1 MYANDWIG
9 NYKLITLVKVNCKHH
24 AIWTHDIVDRLNWF
38 VSSCEI
44 SIERICFS
52 FVAVLMLNGVAHGCR
67 PNISVEATSSPPWR
81 VAQPRTTR
89 GGAPQVAD

>member
-1 MYANDWIG
+1 MEVTDMIV
-9 NYKLITLVKVNCKHH
+9 NYKLNTLVNVNCRHH
-24 AIWTHDIVDRLNWF
+24 VTWTHDIVDRSIWF